1 MLIVEWETS
10 ATRVSFWFSW
20 INSRYL
26 FHKYFLNFYYGPGT
40 VHIFLL
46 ILPATE
52 PVMLF
57 LIKLYMFIFVSL
69 LINKTFII
77 VIIELKLI
85 FIK

>member
-1 MLIVEWETS
+1 M
-10 ATRVSFWFSW
+10 
-20 INSRYL
+20 
-26 FHKYFLNFYYGPGT
+26 
-40 VHIFLL
+40 FLL
-46 ILPATE
+46 ILPASE